1 MADLKTIVAAAQRRS
16 KRPLAVVVNNG
27 DANSYGVIANL
38 GIAGVPAIS
47 VSSDPSNLTFRSR
60 YAQAALSPDFMR
72 DESGFIDYMIRLGRL
87 ITPKPVLFVNGDEQL
102 LVLLRHREQ
111 LQAFYHIPFADFAL
125 ANQLTDKTEFYRL
138 LEKLGIPHARAY
150 LPETAAEVAT
160 LADQMRFP
168 CIIKPSQSQ
177 TFSTRFGNK
186 CLPVDTRD
194 ELIQRYNEV
203 AAEEKQIIIQERIE
217 GTERYLIYTYF
228 NAESE
233 PLAVLVYK
241 KLRIYPIDFG
251 NATVCR
257 TVIDPDLQHQ
267 VLEMMRTLKCRG
279 LAEAEA
285 QRDARDGCLKLVEIN
300 ARSTTQSRLSARAYV
315 NMEYI
320 AYLDMLGTPLTF
332 RANNEPGILWID
344 LYRDLLAIFGS
355 DGYRS
360 QKRIGILEWLKS
372 LRGSRVFAFC
382 SLTDPMP
389 SLVLFL
395 RLFRMYAFTR
405 KRLADIGSLFRRL
418 GRSKA

>member
-16 KRPLAVVVNNG
+16 NRPMAVVVNNG

-38 GIAGVPAIS
+38 GIAGVPVIS
-47 VSSDPSNLTFRSR
+47 ASSDPTNLTFRSR
-60 YAQAALSPDFMR
+60 YAQPALCPDFTR
-72 DESGFIDYMIRLGRL
+72 DEAGFIEFMIALGRQ
-87 ITPKPVLFVNGDEQL
+87 IEPKPILFVNGDEQL

-111 LQAFYHIPFADFAL
+111 LETLYHIPFADFAL
-125 ANQLTDKTEFYRL
+125 ANLLTDKTAFYRL
-138 LEKLGIPHARAY
+138 LEKLDLPHARAY
-150 LPETAAEVAT
+150 LPESTAEVAA
-160 LADQMRFP
+160 LADQVRFP

-177 TFSTRFGNK
+177 TFSRRFGNK
-186 CLPVDTRD
+186 CLPVDSRE
-194 ELIQRYNEV
+194 ELIQRYTEV
-203 AAEEKQIIIQERIE
+203 AAEEKQVIIQERIE

-228 NAESE
+228 NAASE

-257 TVIDPDLQHQ
+257 TVIDPDLQQQ
-267 VLEMMRTLKCRG
+267 VLEMMKALKCRG
-279 LAEAEA
+279 LAEAEV
-285 QRDARDGCLKLVEIN
+285 QRDARDGRLKLVEIN

-320 AYLDMLGTPLTF
+320 AYLDMLGTPPGF

-344 LYRDLLAIFGS
+344 LYRDLLAVFSS

-360 QKRIGILEWLKS
+360 QNRIGIAAWLNS

-382 SLTDPMP
+382 SLSDPMP
-389 SLVLFL
+389 SVVLFL

-418 GRSKA
+418 GRSRG